1 MVVLRYNNDIELIE
15 LELIFLGFSLLA
27 HFGYELSILLLI
39 SSLAVKDG
47 KTWRKLKFVA
57 ERSTA
62 LSAKGTE
69 HF

>member
-1 MVVLRYNNDIELIE
+1 M
-15 LELIFLGFSLLA
+15 IFFLVFSLLA
-27 HFGYELSILLLI
+27 LFGYELSILLLI

-47 KTWRKLKFVA
+47 KTWKKLKFVA
-57 ERSTA
+57 ERLTA